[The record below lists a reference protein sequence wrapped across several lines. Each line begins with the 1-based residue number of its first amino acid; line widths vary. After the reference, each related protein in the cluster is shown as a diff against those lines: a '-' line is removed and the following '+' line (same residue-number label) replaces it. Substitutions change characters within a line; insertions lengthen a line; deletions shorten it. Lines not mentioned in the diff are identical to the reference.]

1 MDFYKKIFK
10 NRNSRNNRVDK
21 TIFYVNIFLIL
32 VHVFLSVFY
41 LITHHKYMFI
51 INIFSL
57 IFYLSGLTFN
67 SKHKDAF
74 LRIAFVEIWV
84 HTLLGI
90 CSFGWDGYFQN
101 WIFALLAAVF
111 LSAFNPGKTDQ
122 SYKQSI
128 FFSFILVLSY
138 LLFALLINTCNIPFM
153 TELNNTMKNIIFT
166 FNNLVSFT
174 AIIFFAITY
183 TRNKEEKEIELLK
196 KANYDELTNLF
207 NRHALDAIEENIIK
221 NSYSVAILDID
232 FFKKVNDTYGHA
244 SGDIVLRGIS
254 KIIESYS
261 SDKIIVGRWGGEE
274 FLIIGSPDIKY
285 EDFVSLL
292 EKIRVTIE
300 NTRFKMKNKKIIN
313 CTVSIGGKYIKN
325 PIKLEEAVN
334 KADKNLYK
342 AKESGRNKVVA

>member
-1 MDFYKKIFK
+1 M
-10 NRNSRNNRVDK
+10 
-21 TIFYVNIFLIL
+21 
-32 VHVFLSVFY
+32 
-41 LITHHKYMFI
+41 
-51 INIFSL
+51 
-57 IFYLSGLTFN
+57 
-67 SKHKDAF
+67 
-74 LRIAFVEIWV
+74 
-84 HTLLGI
+84 
-90 CSFGWDGYFQN
+90 
-101 WIFALLAAVF
+101 
-111 LSAFNPGKTDQ
+111 
-122 SYKQSI
+122 
-128 FFSFILVLSY
+128 
-138 LLFALLINTCNIPFM
+138 
-153 TELNNTMKNIIFT
+153 
-166 FNNLVSFT
+166 
-174 AIIFFAITY
+174 
-183 TRNKEEKEIELLK
+183 IELLK